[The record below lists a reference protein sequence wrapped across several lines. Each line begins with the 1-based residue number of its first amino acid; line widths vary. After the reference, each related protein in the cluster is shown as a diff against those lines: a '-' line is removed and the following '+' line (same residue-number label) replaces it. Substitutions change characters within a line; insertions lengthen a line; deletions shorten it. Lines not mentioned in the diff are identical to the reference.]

1 MTTFIQTLLNTL
13 AVGGVYAL
21 VALGYTMVY
30 GVLKFINFAHA
41 NVIMVGGWTSFLI
54 AKQAGWT
61 DPETAP
67 YFALPLVL
75 LLTMAVCAALGV
87 AIEFLAYRPLRHA
100 PRINILITAIGVS
113 IFLQNAA
120 QLDWIFGTSP
130 VGRLPLIPDRTVLT
144 IQGVHLQLLDTVIV
158 GTTITLMIALEFLVF
173 RTPMGRAM
181 RAVSWNTTNAS
192 LMGISPNRTIAITF
206 VIGSSLAAAA
216 GVLLALKYS
225 VAAPGQVIWV
235 TYGLKSFVAAV
246 VGGIGNVHGA
256 VLGGFLIAAVENFG
270 VTYIDGTWRDAYV
283 FAVLIAVLLI
293 RPSGILGKT
302 SVEKL

>member
-1 MTTFIQTLLNTL
+1 
-13 AVGGVYAL
+13 
-21 VALGYTMVY
+21 
-30 GVLKFINFAHA
+30 
-41 NVIMVGGWTSFLI
+41 VGGWTSFLI
-54 AKQAGWT
+54 AKHAGWT

-67 YFALPLVL
+67 FYALPAVL
-75 LLTMAVCAALGV
+75 LLTMVVCAALGV
-87 AIEFLAYRPLRHA
+87 AIEFLAYRPLRQA

-113 IFLQNAA
+113 MFLQNAA

-130 VGRLPLIPDRTVLT
+130 VGRLPLIPDRNVLT
-144 IQGVHLQLLDTVIV
+144 VAGVHLQLLDAVIV
-158 GTTITLMIALEFLVF
+158 GTTISLMIALEFLVF

-283 FAVLIAVLLI
+283 FAVLIAVLLF